1 MRQLRHGLG
10 VALCV
15 CSFAWALPAAVG
27 EGAANAPE
35 DVTLLQAM
43 LRVVKGPGGRPYVA
57 FRMDGELGAGTKLA
71 LAAFQRDNKIVE
83 SPVKPEGAT
92 WMALRAA
99 LPVAYAGLRVLP
111 GSRIVY
117 FEATAA
123 EAAKS
128 IYEIERYGEF
138 EAGFQKQMV
147 EMVRRMYEE
156 HRIVLWVTLTGWRRG
171 FGTQAT
177 ISRRSSWA
185 GPGEST
191 HHYGRACDLG
201 FRDFRWMD
209 AGGMVRTDTDWL
221 EKMSRELGP
230 ASWKLWKAR
239 DTIAFSLGLFK
250 IAWEGVHL
258 QAVED
263 ERVNNARSLVKLLER
278 SGGMK
283 WEVETKG
290 RVAHYRC
297 DLGRGKGMVAVGTAQ
312 EIWTGKALV
321 GDAAMRK
328 ALREEFEKA
337 EKNWRAW
344 EAVE

>member
-10 VALCV
+10 VTLCV
-15 CSFAWALPAAVG
+15 CSLAWALPAAVG

-43 LRVVKGPGGRPYVA
+43 LRVVKGPGGRPYVS

-83 SPVKPEGAT
+83 SPVKPEGPT
-92 WMALRAA
+92 WTALRAA
-99 LPVAYAGLRVLP
+99 LPGAYAGLRVLP

-128 IYEIERYGEF
+128 IYEIESYGEF
-138 EAGFQKQMV
+138 ETGFQKQIV

-156 HRIVLWVTLTGWRRG
+156 HRIVLWITLTGWRRA

-177 ISRRSSWA
+177 ISRRASWA

-230 ASWKLWKAR
+230 ASWKMWKAR

-263 ERVNNARSLVKLLER
+263 ERVNNARSLVKLLEKT
-278 SGGMK
+278 GGMK

-297 DLGRGKGMVAVGTAQ
+297 DLGRGKGMVPVGTAQ
-312 EIWTGKALV
+312 EIWTGRALV

-337 EKNWRAW
+337 ERNWRAW